1 MMNRNRVRYL
11 FLIFGTIAL
20 GLASRYF
27 AQYLP
32 DVVNLGLGDAL
43 YALMM
48 YWMVGFLFPHV
59 SILRITLLSLSICF
73 LIETSQLIQSD
84 WLISLRKTRVGALV
98 LGSGFLWS
106 DWLAYS
112 LGVAF
117 GFGLEKWEIVAQ
129 KKTPHL

>member
-117 GFGLEKWEIVAQ
+117 GFGLEKWGIVAQ

>member
-27 AQYLP
+27 TQYLP

-59 SILRITLLSLSICF
+59 SILRITLLSLNICF

-112 LGVAF
+112 FGVAF